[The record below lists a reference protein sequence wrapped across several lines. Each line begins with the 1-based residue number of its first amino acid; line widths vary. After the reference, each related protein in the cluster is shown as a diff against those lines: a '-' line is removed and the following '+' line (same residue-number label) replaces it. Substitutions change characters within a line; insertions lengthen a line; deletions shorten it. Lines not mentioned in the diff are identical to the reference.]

1 MIRRVS
7 RRPFTPSLTLP
18 PQRGRELVASKTPF
32 PAVILNEV
40 KDLLQQNEEILRY
53 AQNDIWELTH
63 YEFREKKFLPP
74 RRGKVRMGVKAATPI
89 LLPGY

>member
-1 MIRRVS
+1 MK
-7 RRPFTPSLTLP
+7 FDN
-18 PQRGRELVASKTPF
+18 ELVASKTPF

-63 YEFREKKFLPP
+63 YEFNLFSQIPDSMTE
-74 RRGKVRMGVKAATPI
+74 
-89 LLPGY
+89 

>member
-1 MIRRVS
+1 MVFLS
-7 RRPFTPSLTLP
+7 FNLSQPLPEAGSHSSLPS
-18 PQRGRELVASKTPF
+18 QELVASKTPF

-63 YEFREKKFLPP
+63 YEFQVNLNLSSAPSLTISP
-74 RRGKVRMGVKAATPI
+74 SI
-89 LLPGY
+89 